1 MRNVHGWA
9 FRLMREER
17 KCHSSQFLTLTY
29 ATKNVP
35 ITTRGRRSLR
45 KRDVQL
51 FLKRLRKKN
60 PTSSKMASIKYYA
73 CGEYGGATRRPHYH
87 LILFNAKQDTIQPA
101 WKLGNVHYGDVNAAS
116 VYYTLKYMMKAPKKV
131 YRKGDPLKEF
141 ALMSK
146 GLGIDYSQDKRF
158 TNWHKKDIE
167 NRMYLNLEGGQ
178 KISMPRYY
186 KDKIFNDEQREQAA
200 YAGYKKAQEK
210 ANKSMDTGLT
220 YQQRQLSVY
229 MGFEFERLSR
239 SKV

>member
-9 FRLMREER
+9 FRLMREE
-17 KCHSSQFLTLTY
+17 KKAISSQFLTLTY

-60 PTSSKMASIKYYA
+60 SSSSSLASIKYYA
-73 CGEYGGATRRPHYH
+73 CGEYGGRTRRPHYH
-87 LILFNAKQDTIQPA
+87 VILFNAKQDTIQPA
-101 WKLGNVHYGDVNAAS
+101 WKLGAVHYGDVNAAS

-158 TNWHKKDIE
+158 INWHKKNIE
-167 NRMYLNLEGGQ
+167 ERMYLNLPGGQ

-186 KDKIFNDEQREQAA
+186 KDKIFNDEERELAA
-200 YAGYKKAQEK
+200 YAGYKKAQAK
-210 ANKSMDTGLT
+210 ADKDMCTALT
-220 YQQRQLSVY
+220 YQQRQLSTF
-229 MGFEFERLSR
+229 MAFEFEKLSR
-239 SKV
+239 CKI